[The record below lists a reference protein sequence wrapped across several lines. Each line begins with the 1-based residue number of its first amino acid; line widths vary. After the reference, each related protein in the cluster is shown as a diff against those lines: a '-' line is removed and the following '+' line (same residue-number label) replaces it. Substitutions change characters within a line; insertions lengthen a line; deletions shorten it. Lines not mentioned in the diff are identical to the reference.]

1 MEIFKLGQIKTLMM
15 FFILIFSFTPMSEKA
30 FAEQTMNID
39 RDKSTVLITG
49 SNRGIGLALAQN
61 YAEQLWL
68 NYQLIFAAASI
79 LHKML
84 NTFFLMTNI
93 IQK

>member
-1 MEIFKLGQIKTLMM
+1 MEIFKLVQIKTLMM

-49 SNRGIGLALAQN
+49 SNRGIGLASVSYTHLTLPTI
-61 YAEQLWL
+61 Y
-68 NYQLIFAAASI
+68 SV
-79 LHKML
+79 
-84 NTFFLMTNI
+84 
-93 IQK
+93 